1 MGRLIRVERHFTTFT
16 MGQAHSTMD
25 KTDLAVTTKGSVA
38 DGGTQGKLTML
49 TDETNQKTNGS
60 TNTTEPIKEDIENV
74 EPVKV
79 LEADNGEV
87 AKTDTDAATAE
98 EVKPDEENGENI
110 APEEK
115 ENQEPASHDSVDE
128 KSVSPTKAKS
138 KSKKKGIKS
147 LNALFNKPKKT
158 KKEEP
163 AAAAV
168 ATTNAEA
175 EEKK

>member
-1 MGRLIRVERHFTTFT
+1 MG
-16 MGQAHSTMD
+16 GQAHSTMN

-60 TNTTEPIKEDIENV
+60 TNTTEPIKEDIENI
-74 EPVKV
+74 EAVKV

-87 AKTDTDAATAE
+87 AKTVTDAATA
-98 EVKPDEENGENI
+98 EENGENI

-168 ATTNAEA
+168 ATTTTAEA
-175 EEKK
+175 EKKEEKSV